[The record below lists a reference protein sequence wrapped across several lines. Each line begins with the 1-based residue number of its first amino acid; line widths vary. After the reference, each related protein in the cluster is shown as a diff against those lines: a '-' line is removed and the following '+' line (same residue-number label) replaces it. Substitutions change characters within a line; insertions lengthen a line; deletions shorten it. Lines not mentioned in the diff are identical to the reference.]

1 MRPEL
6 LNIFALICG
15 KALNGVNTVHSF
27 TTFECTASSFD
38 PSQIIVQENTFKL
51 LGIFGTDSLI
61 SILCSLR
68 ACTAEVYCHYF
79 GIRSSRT
86 FHSGNELNYHLFQ
99 DLPSHV
105 RMIADFLNK
114 PLPDEL
120 INRISEQCSF
130 REMTKNRASYNFTE
144 KKDSKGI
151 LRKGVVGD
159 WKNYFTPEQNDRFEK
174 EVLKKLKG
182 SELEFDFE
190 I

>member
-1 MRPEL
+1 
-6 LNIFALICG
+6 
-15 KALNGVNTVHSF
+15 
-27 TTFECTASSFD
+27 
-38 PSQIIVQENTFKL
+38 
-51 LGIFGTDSLI
+51 
-61 SILCSLR
+61 
-68 ACTAEVYCHYF
+68 
-79 GIRSSRT
+79 
-86 FHSGNELNYHLFQ
+86 
-99 DLPSHV
+99 
-105 RMIADFLNK
+105 MIADFLNK

-130 REMTKNRASYNFTE
+130 REMTKNGASYNFTE